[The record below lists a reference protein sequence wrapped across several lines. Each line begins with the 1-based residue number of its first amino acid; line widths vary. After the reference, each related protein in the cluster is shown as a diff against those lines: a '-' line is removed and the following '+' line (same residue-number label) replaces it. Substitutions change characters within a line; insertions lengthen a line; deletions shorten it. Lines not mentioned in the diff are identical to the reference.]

1 MKLWQQLV
9 VIVVSKWHK
18 NWLQYYI
25 EMEGWKEVGNNE
37 CIQQNKQFYWSGVCV
52 FHNEAF
58 CYSHVI
64 LFLCV
69 VCVITNSLIHLS
81 AFDNCYMLSLKHH
94 DFKILPIIILKF
106 VIHSF
111 DAKQS
116 QLGISKSH
124 YGMTTQ
130 KRVASYYETYCHLTL
145 WSSEPKKDRRVRK
158 WFSWFRIILG
168 SIVTDQFWASLH
180 SYQFCS
186 V

>member
-1 MKLWQQLV
+1 MLVILPNMRMFKNKNKECQNMKLWQQLV

-94 DFKILPIIILKF
+94 DFKMLPIIILKF
-106 VIHSF
+106 VIYTLLM
-111 DAKQS
+111 QS
-116 QLGISKSH
+116 SLNWEFQNHTMVWLH
-124 YGMTTQ
+124 
-130 KRVASYYETYCHLTL
+130 KRE
-145 WSSEPKKDRRVRK
+145 
-158 WFSWFRIILG
+158 
-168 SIVTDQFWASLH
+168 
-180 SYQFCS
+180 
-186 V
+186 

>member
-1 MKLWQQLV
+1 MFKNKNKECQNMKLWQQLV
-9 VIVVSKWHK
+9 VIVVSEWHK
-18 NWLQYYI
+18 NWSQYYI

-106 VIHSF
+106 VIYTLLM
-111 DAKQS
+111 QS
-116 QLGISKSH
+116 SPNWEFQNH
-124 YGMTTQ
+124 T
-130 KRVASYYETYCHLTL
+130 VV
-145 WSSEPKKDRRVRK
+145 W
-158 WFSWFRIILG
+158 
-168 SIVTDQFWASLH
+168 LH
-180 SYQFCS
+180 RGE
-186 V
+186 

>member
-1 MKLWQQLV
+1 MLVILPNMRMFKNKNKECQNMKLWQQLV
-9 VIVVSKWHK
+9 VIVISKWHK
-18 NWLQYYI
+18 NWSQYYI

-106 VIHSF
+106 VIYTLLM
-111 DAKQS
+111 QS
-116 QLGISKSH
+116 SPNWEFQNH
-124 YGMTTQ
+124 TM
-130 KRVASYYETYCHLTL
+130 V
-145 WSSEPKKDRRVRK
+145 W
-158 WFSWFRIILG
+158 
-168 SIVTDQFWASLH
+168 LH
-180 SYQFCS
+180 KIE
-186 V
+186 

>member
-1 MKLWQQLV
+1 MFKNKNKECQNMKLWQQLV
-9 VIVVSKWHK
+9 VIVISKWHK
-18 NWLQYYI
+18 NWSQYYI

-94 DFKILPIIILKF
+94 DFKYCQSLFLNLLFTLFWCKAVPTG
-106 VIHSF
+106 SF
-111 DAKQS
+111 K
-116 QLGISKSH
+116 I
-124 YGMTTQ
+124 
-130 KRVASYYETYCHLTL
+130 TL
-145 WSSEPKKDRRVRK
+145 WYDCTEESSKLLQHVL
-158 WFSWFRIILG
+158 SSHLVI
-168 SIVTDQFWASLH
+168 QWAQERL
-180 SYQFCS
+180 QGNK
-186 V
+186 VIQLI

>member
-1 MKLWQQLV
+1 MLVILPNMRMFKNKNKECQNMKLWQQLV
-9 VIVVSKWHK
+9 VIVISKWHK
-18 NWLQYYI
+18 NWSQYYT

-37 CIQQNKQFYWSGVCV
+37 CIQQNKQSYWSGVCV

-106 VIHSF
+106 VIYTLLM
-111 DAKQS
+111 QS
-116 QLGISKSH
+116 SPNWEFQNHTVVWLH
-124 YGMTTQ
+124 
-130 KRVASYYETYCHLTL
+130 
-145 WSSEPKKDRRVRK
+145 RRE
-158 WFSWFRIILG
+158 
-168 SIVTDQFWASLH
+168 
-180 SYQFCS
+180 
-186 V
+186 

>member
-1 MKLWQQLV
+1 MLVILPNMRMFKNKNKECQNKKLWQQLV
-9 VIVVSKWHK
+9 VIVISKWHK
-18 NWLQYYI
+18 NWSQYYI

-37 CIQQNKQFYWSGVCV
+37 CIQQNKQFCWSGVCV

-106 VIHSF
+106 VIYTLLM
-111 DAKQS
+111 QS
-116 QLGISKSH
+116 SLNWEFQNHTMVWLH
-124 YGMTTQ
+124 
-130 KRVASYYETYCHLTL
+130 KRE
-145 WSSEPKKDRRVRK
+145 
-158 WFSWFRIILG
+158 
-168 SIVTDQFWASLH
+168 
-180 SYQFCS
+180 
-186 V
+186 

>member
-1 MKLWQQLV
+1 MLVILPNMRMFKNKNKECQNMKLWQQLV
-9 VIVVSKWHK
+9 VIVVSKWLK

-69 VCVITNSLIHLS
+69 VCVITNFLIHLS

-106 VIHSF
+106 VIYTLLM
-111 DAKQS
+111 QS
-116 QLGISKSH
+116 SLNWEFQNHTMVWLH
-124 YGMTTQ
+124 
-130 KRVASYYETYCHLTL
+130 KRE
-145 WSSEPKKDRRVRK
+145 
-158 WFSWFRIILG
+158 
-168 SIVTDQFWASLH
+168 
-180 SYQFCS
+180 
-186 V
+186 

>member
-1 MKLWQQLV
+1 MLVILPNMRMFKNKNKECQNMKLWQQLV

-81 AFDNCYMLSLKHH
+81 AFDICYMLSLKHH

-106 VIHSF
+106 VIYTLLM
-111 DAKQS
+111 QS
-116 QLGISKSH
+116 SLNWEFQNHTMVWLH
-124 YGMTTQ
+124 
-130 KRVASYYETYCHLTL
+130 KRE
-145 WSSEPKKDRRVRK
+145 
-158 WFSWFRIILG
+158 
-168 SIVTDQFWASLH
+168 
-180 SYQFCS
+180 
-186 V
+186 

>member
-18 NWLQYYI
+18 NWSQYYI
-25 EMEGWKEVGNNE
+25 EMEGWKEVGNNK

-106 VIHSF
+106 VIYTLLM
-111 DAKQS
+111 QS
-116 QLGISKSH
+116 SLNWEFQNHTMVWLHKREWQVIMKFTVISPCDPVS
-124 YGMTTQ
+124 
-130 KRVASYYETYCHLTL
+130 
-145 WSSEPKKDRRVRK
+145 PRK
-158 WFSWFRIILG
+158 TAG
-168 SIVTDQFWASLH
+168 
-180 SYQFCS
+180 
-186 V
+186 

>member
-1 MKLWQQLV
+1 MLVILPNMRMFKNKNKECQNMKLWQQLV
-9 VIVVSKWHK
+9 VIVISKWNK

-106 VIHSF
+106 VIYTLLM
-111 DAKQS
+111 QS
-116 QLGISKSH
+116 SLNWEFQNHTMVWLH
-124 YGMTTQ
+124 
-130 KRVASYYETYCHLTL
+130 KRE
-145 WSSEPKKDRRVRK
+145 
-158 WFSWFRIILG
+158 
-168 SIVTDQFWASLH
+168 
-180 SYQFCS
+180 
-186 V
+186 